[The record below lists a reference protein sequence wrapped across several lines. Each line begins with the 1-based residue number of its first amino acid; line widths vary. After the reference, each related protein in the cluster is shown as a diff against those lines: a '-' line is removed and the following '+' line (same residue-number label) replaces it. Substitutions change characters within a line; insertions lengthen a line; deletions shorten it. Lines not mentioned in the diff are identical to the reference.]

1 MESTKLNMKHTLL
14 VATSNLNTIML
25 NRPKIVEN
33 RFKLFNSCI
42 HRQIWYKY
50 GMSLSWTCTII
61 DIRRNKLG
69 MKREVCITS
78 QIEHHSRYQ

>member
-1 MESTKLNMKHTLL
+1 MELTKLNMKHTLL

-42 HRQIWYKY
+42 HRADLVQIWHE
-50 GMSLSWTCTII
+50 S
-61 DIRRNKLG
+61 
-69 MKREVCITS
+69 
-78 QIEHHSRYQ
+78 